1 MSIKRMPG
9 TALDTT
15 AGAAAAVV
23 PWSALAAALRS
34 GHILILASPA
44 SSPAPSSL
52 QVQLTTARQAQYDH
66 SQQQQHQQQQQETA
80 ASATLSPPYRPYLIP
95 DPTYAFS
102 SIRLLL
108 IFCSCSAYFSKQK
121 STIHKFGLSKKS
133 KTLLEQQLPCK
144 QHNNKNN
151 R

>member
-15 AGAAAAVV
+15 AGAAAAAVV

-66 SQQQQHQQQQQETA
+66 SQQQQQQETA
-80 ASATLSPPYRPYLIP
+80 ASATPSPPYRAYLIP

-121 STIHKFGLSKKS
+121 STIHKFRLSKKS